1 MLAVMTHWLYLLAVA
16 ATDGPP
22 KGQDGG
28 GGAPSL
34 FDNPLMLIM
43 ILVLGMFMFLP
54 MLGQKKEKRRR
65 ARMTELKKHDKV
77 VTTGGIFGT
86 IVTVDENLV
95 TLEVGKDVRFKLK
108 RSSIYDLENGAEL
121 DKAAAASK
129 GKKAIPAK
137 AKG

>member
-1 MLAVMTHWLYLLAVA
+1 MLDFAYLLAVA
-16 ATDGPP
+16 ASE
-22 KGQDGG
+22 
-28 GGAPSL
+28 GAPPGQGGSGESP
-34 FDNPLMLIM
+34 FGNSFMLIM

-65 ARMTELKKHDKV
+65 ARMAELKKHDRV

-86 IVTVDENLV
+86 IVNLDENTV

-121 DKAAAASK
+121 DKAAAEK
-129 GKKAIPAK
+129 GKKAVPAK
-137 AKG
+137 AKA